1 MKKTIAAI
9 LVAVIAGLASPTVFA
24 HGIAHFPTKAEIQA
38 QQHQRNQGPSF
49 WDKIADLWHGIFG

>member
-24 HGIAHFPTKAEIQA
+24 HGISHFPTKAEIQA
-38 QQHQRNQGPSF
+38 QQHQRNQGSSF
-49 WDKIADLWHGIFG
+49 WDNIVELWHGVFG